1 MSQCDCTW
9 KQEVKGLAAWKVEFE
24 ENLCEGLPC
33 YLLFSQQSHDSTNAA
48 AAQENPYHP
57 FCISPIYNSSLL
69 PLYFLVNSSLS
80 HTHTQ
85 VSTPIPKGSCWQHM
99 LCSAFQLSRQNSLIN
114 LFLLQS
120 AHNTCSNETFMVPYS
135 KIDWDP
141 IQSTTT
147 LDGSK
152 MPKGQPSYLELG
164 LIQS

>member
-33 YLLFSQQSHDSTNAA
+33 YLLFSQPQMQQQHKKIPTTLS
-48 AAQENPYHP
+48 
-57 FCISPIYNSSLL
+57 CISPIYNSSLL

-85 VSTPIPKGSCWQHM
+85 VATPIPKGSCWQHM

-147 LDGSK
+147 LDVSK

>member
-33 YLLFSQQSHDSTNAA
+33 YLLFSQPQMQQQHKKIPTTLS
-48 AAQENPYHP
+48 
-57 FCISPIYNSSLL
+57 CISPIYNSSLL

-85 VSTPIPKGSCWQHM
+85 VATPIPKGSCWQHM
-99 LCSAFQLSRQNSLIN
+99 FCSAFQLSRQNSLIN

-147 LDGSK
+147 LDVSK